1 LFLPKKN
8 VNYRK
13 NDTWQV
19 CYFNTGWARDGWDVR
34 VKLIKDMCEKYELKF
49 NELKAS
55 VMNEHRTTENLLAT
69 GALVLFL
76 MIGCNTSFSHWEK
89 IFSF

>member
-1 LFLPKKN
+1 MIGCNIKQDSEFF
-8 VNYRK
+8 K

-19 CYFNTGWARDGWDVR
+19 CYFNTGWARDGWDIR

-55 VMNEHRTTENLLAT
+55 VMNEHIA
-69 GALVLFL
+69 F
-76 MIGCNTSFSHWEK
+76 
-89 IFSF
+89 